1 MPRHAHAPNELDLV
15 LSFINSAQLERRF
28 ELFDSTESLS
38 GWLHGRRLLSTHLA
52 AEDGDVDV
60 AIAVREALRDLAG
73 ANCGLSMPD
82 ASSARLDAVSL
93 ACGLRPRFDP
103 GGGVS
108 LAPEVGGVAGALGRL
123 LGIVVAAVGTGDWS
137 RVKTCRNPACR
148 WAFFDA
154 TRNRSAV
161 WCDMAVCGS
170 RAKSRRYHAR
180 QRSPT

>member
-1 MPRHAHAPNELDLV
+1 M

-28 ELFDSTESLS
+28 ELFDGAESLS
-38 GWLHGRRLLSTHLA
+38 GWLHGRRLLSTALVA
-52 AEDGDVDV
+52 DDGDVEV

-73 ANCGLSMPD
+73 VNCGLPMPE

-108 LAPEVGGVAGALGRL
+108 LAPELGGVAGALGRL

-148 WAFFDA
+148 WAFYDA
-154 TRNRSAV
+154 TRNRSGV
-161 WCDMAVCGS
+161 WCDMALCGS

-180 QRSPT
+180 QRLLT